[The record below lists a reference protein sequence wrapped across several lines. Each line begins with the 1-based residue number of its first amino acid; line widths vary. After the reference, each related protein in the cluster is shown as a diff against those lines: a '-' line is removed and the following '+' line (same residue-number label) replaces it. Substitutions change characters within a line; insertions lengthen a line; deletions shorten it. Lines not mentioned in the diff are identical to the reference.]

1 MRDLGFGTS
10 RGDQFRAVVLGT
22 AFNDVL
28 GPVPGRESQ
37 PHYINGGESNDT
49 ITGGSGHDVLIGAL
63 GNDVIRGGTGDDAIF
78 GGSGNDVALFNVTT
92 DGADRTDL
100 ESGLDRVDV
109 SADAPGQIRL
119 TFTSSEVGDG
129 RPVDLG
135 GSANQD
141 GGLAVR
147 LQAEG
152 PGDTLTGPVSRFDDE
167 GITFAAAMDGLT
179 FDVRDLVSGTPR
191 GDRFGVVVLGSSL
204 NDVLGPVQGR
214 TSQPHYIN
222 GGQGNDTITGG
233 SGDDVL
239 VGGSGDDLVGG
250 GDGDDTF
257 IDGPGNDTYLGG
269 RGTDTLVLTSPLTDA
284 TVRRSGSSMVL
295 NVRDTYTGIERF
307 QFTDATVVTGDG
319 QPLVDDLF
327 YLTNYRDVF
336 QAGQDADTHYAAYG
350 WKEGRDPNALFST
363 TGYLAANPGVRASGQ
378 NPLEHYDQTG
388 WKEGRDPSAGFDNE
402 AYLARNPDVK
412 AAGIDPLKHFLE
424 YGQAEGRQI
433 TDAVGRT
440 ADLAGGAFDAEYYL
454 LANPDVARAA
464 TAAGGDSFAY
474 AAQHFEQY
482 GWRERRNPNA
492 VFNTAEYLIA
502 YRDVQAANI
511 NPLTHYDQYG
521 WKEGRD
527 PSRGF
532 DTSNYLAA
540 YGDVAQAGL
549 NPMQHYLQ
557 YGLYEGR
564 GTFADLTLGYGN
576 QG

>member
-1 MRDLGFGTS
+1 MAVIMPSNTVEQSFGTSRDDTLIGSNGTDIIDALAGNDVIDGRGGDDILYGNDGDDTIRGGTGDDLIIGGPGNDFVPFDPRIDGADRAQLGTGADRVDVSADAPGRVRLSFALSGVGNGNPNDPGELPNNIGTLAVSLQAAGSGDVLTGPVGRFDDEGIAFVAAVDGLTFDVRDLGFGTS

-204 NDVLGPVQGR
+204 NDVLGR
-214 TSQPHYIN
+214 S
-222 GGQGNDTITGG
+222 
-233 SGDDVL
+233 
-239 VGGSGDDLVGG
+239 
-250 GDGDDTF
+250 
-257 IDGPGNDTYLGG
+257 
-269 RGTDTLVLTSPLTDA
+269 RA
-284 TVRRSGSSMVL
+284 ARRSRTTSMAARATTRSPAAAATTSWSAAAAMISS
-295 NVRDTYTGIERF
+295 
-307 QFTDATVVTGDG
+307 A
-319 QPLVDDLF
+319 
-327 YLTNYRDVF
+327 
-336 QAGQDADTHYAAYG
+336 
-350 WKEGRDPNALFST
+350 
-363 TGYLAANPGVRASGQ
+363 
-378 NPLEHYDQTG
+378 
-388 WKEGRDPSAGFDNE
+388 
-402 AYLARNPDVK
+402 
-412 AAGIDPLKHFLE
+412 
-424 YGQAEGRQI
+424 
-433 TDAVGRT
+433 
-440 ADLAGGAFDAEYYL
+440 
-454 LANPDVARAA
+454 AA
-464 TAAGGDSFAY
+464 TATTPSSTARATTPTW
-474 AAQHFEQY
+474 AAEAPTP
-482 GWRERRNPNA
+482 WCSPRRSP
-492 VFNTAEYLIA
+492 T
-502 YRDVQAANI
+502 RPSGAAA
-511 NPLTHYDQYG
+511 PP
-521 WKEGRD
+521 WC
-527 PSRGF
+527 S
-532 DTSNYLAA
+532 TS
-540 YGDVAQAGL
+540 
-549 NPMQHYLQ
+549 
-557 YGLYEGR
+557 
-564 GTFADLTLGYGN
+564 GTPTPASSVSSSPTRRW
-576 QG
+576 